1 MDFLLESFLSSS
13 HNDPV
18 MLASFHVAFLNNNI
32 NGFLCISTRLIFIQL
47 GQYKDDLCG

>member
-32 NGFLCISTRLIFIQL
+32 NGFLCIIFIQL